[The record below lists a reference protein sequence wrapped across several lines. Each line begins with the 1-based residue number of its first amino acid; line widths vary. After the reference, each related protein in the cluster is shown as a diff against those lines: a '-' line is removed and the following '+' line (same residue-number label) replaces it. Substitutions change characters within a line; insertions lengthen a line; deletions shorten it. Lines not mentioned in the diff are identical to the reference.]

1 MCKLCRCAFVR
12 KIFRHTS
19 TILQPRQTAQPKDP
33 SVSRA
38 RTVENY
44 STHVCTILNSKELF
58 QQRVWY
64 WLFIVLLDMLTIR
77 LLSLLDD
84 REARRN
90 TCSQHEDISYKISTL
105 TCASPSRPSVLV
117 VGPVRCAVSVQIQA
131 STTCCKTLIGTRKSN
146 SAPGQVT
153 FIFTSLCGHNGGMP
167 VWSVALHRAGTSA
180 AVTPV

>member
-1 MCKLCRCAFVR
+1 M
-12 KIFRHTS
+12 
-19 TILQPRQTAQPKDP
+19 
-33 SVSRA
+33 SRA

-90 TCSQHEDISYKISTL
+90 TCSQHEDISYRISML
-105 TCASPSRPSVLV
+105 T
-117 VGPVRCAVSVQIQA
+117 
-131 STTCCKTLIGTRKSN
+131 
-146 SAPGQVT
+146 
-153 FIFTSLCGHNGGMP
+153 
-167 VWSVALHRAGTSA
+167 
-180 AVTPV
+180 